1 MELTELLLYRSNFG
15 FNWRLTGGWA
25 EVEEGGKGVT
35 RSVFWKDHLQ
45 GESKEKNECGLKV
58 WEEVLHECVCT

>member
-1 MELTELLLYRSNFG
+1 M
-15 FNWRLTGGWA
+15 
-25 EVEEGGKGVT
+25 EEGGKGVT

-58 WEEVLHECVCT
+58 WKEVLHECVCT